1 MASNTP
7 FKMKGFPAHAGTSPA
22 KKSSDQV
29 VDGVLCDA
37 YGNPK
42 PSAEQIK
49 AGTATPD
56 FKNKAKGKNEKGL
69 FGPSKDK
76 SVEKQKEKVVEKNEE
91 ADKAQAKAQKKA
103 NALNVMNESIDAT
116 LGKSGESEKV
126 EASDVKIKKPKG
138 RRLSDSGKV

>member
-116 LGKSGESEKV
+116 LGKS
-126 EASDVKIKKPKG
+126 
-138 RRLSDSGKV
+138 